1 MKFSSLRYVA
11 PEAILSMKRNS
22 WMSLVAIVTV
32 AITLFLCGVFWLLVL
47 NIDANATM
55 LENTVEI
62 KAFVKDGS
70 TDEQLQEIE
79 EQIKGISG
87 VSSVTFISK
96 EDGLASMATRFGDD
110 KRLLAALD
118 DENPLPDAYTIK
130 AVNPED
136 VSVISKAVEKID
148 RIVSVRYGQGSVD
161 NLFALLKW
169 VRALGL
175 GIMALLCVS
184 AVVLI
189 AMNIRM
195 TVIARREEI
204 MVMKYVGASNAFVR
218 WPFLLEGIIIGL
230 LGSLIAFGCLYFTYG
245 NVIGYMMQ
253 NLLFL
258 TYVNID
264 TVIFEVACVML
275 GLGIGLGALGSTI
288 SLRRFLRV

>member
-1 MKFSSLRYVA
+1 MKLSSFRYVA

-55 LENTVEI
+55 LENSVEI
-62 KAFVKDGS
+62 KAFVKDG
-70 TDEQLQEIE
+70 TTEEQLETLK
-79 EQIKGISG
+79 EQIKSLSG
-87 VSSVTFISK
+87 VASVTFVSK
-96 EDGLASMATRFGDD
+96 EDGLASMTSSFGDD
-110 KRLLAALD
+110 KRVLAAL

-130 AVNPED
+130 ALHPED
-136 VSVISKAVEKID
+136 VATLTKTVAKLE
-148 RIVSVRYGQGSVD
+148 RIVSVRYGQDSVD

-230 LGSLIAFGCLYFTYG
+230 LGSLIALGCLYFAYG
-245 NVIGYMMQ
+245 NLIGYMMKS
-253 NLLFL
+253 LLFL
-258 TYVNID
+258 TYVNINK
-264 TVIFEVACVML
+264 VIVQVACGML
-275 GLGIGLGALGSTI
+275 CLGVGLGALGSTV